1 VKSSVS
7 IKLLTLPPYGGI
19 EMCALLL
26 LLLLLS
32 RLCVKVMAAILHNHC
47 RLPHR
52 GLQTLMRM
60 SAQMRGADYRSGRMG
75 RQLMKSQCGYS
86 ATSRP
91 TSTCASMFDVHSQST
106 ILWLATGCQVHA
118 HMPPCSHSYTE

>member
-1 VKSSVS
+1 
-7 IKLLTLPPYGGI
+7 
-19 EMCALLL
+19 MCVLLL

-60 SAQMRGADYRSGRMG
+60 SAQMRGADYRGGRMG
-75 RQLMKSQCGYS
+75 RQLMRSQCGYS

-91 TSTCASMFDVHSQST
+91 TSTCTSMFDVHSQST
-106 ILWLATGCQVHA
+106 IL
-118 HMPPCSHSYTE
+118 